1 MDDLEISIVLRY
13 RVPKKGLTFNGLVR
27 GLDRDKDVLMRA
39 VLEEILRALEE
50 KAIMDYT
57 SQAPDRYARH
67 GSQPNHRKLMTSFGE
82 IRHRL
87 VQLQDKQRG
96 TVFCPLVKELHI
108 TPYKQYQGE
117 ALEAAVGQAVHL
129 SYRLGA
135 RETQRIKG
143 FGPTK
148 STLWRSVQELAR
160 ARGDWP
166 PLKHRKFKFLMV
178 DGTKVRLQRQGE
190 SLGKAELRWAW
201 AAEEIRGDFELVGF
215 WVDQD
220 WGTIRRDL
228 SQRLEY
234 RRLRTL
240 FSDGGPGIA
249 ENLLSGTMDHQ
260 RCLWHGKRDFF
271 CLLFQDG
278 YSKAAQEPLREL
290 VEVNPLFSLK
300 QGDLEQLTAS
310 DRPLVTRL
318 VRAIKRCFREL
329 LEVLPAER
337 YPKSRTYIENFY
349 RHSLLF
355 FDYWLEG
362 KGWIPMTTNIVESAF
377 SRIVNRVKRVGRR
390 WSEEG
395 LINWLKI
402 AFRKIFHPALWRKL
416 WREYLRLNKSLT
428 LTMLKVDYQWID
440 SPIT

>member
-13 RVPKKGLTFNGLVR
+13 NVPKKGLTFNGLLR
-27 GLDRDKDVLMRA
+27 GLDRDKDVLMREIVQVILKA
-39 VLEEILRALEE
+39 VEE
-50 KAIMDYT
+50 KAIEEHT
-57 SQAPDRYARH
+57 SQAPDRYVRH

-82 IRHRL
+82 IRYRL
-87 VQLQDKQRG
+87 AQLRDKERG
-96 TVFCPLVKELHI
+96 VVFCPLVKELQI

-135 RETQRIKG
+135 QETRRIKG
-143 FGPTK
+143 FGPDK
-148 STLWRSVQELAR
+148 STLWRRVQELAR
-160 ARGDWP
+160 AHGDWP
-166 PLKHRKFKFLMV
+166 PLKQRKFKFLMV
-178 DGTKVRLQRQGE
+178 DGTKVRLQEGGR
-190 SLGKAELRWAW
+190 SLGKAELRWAL
-201 AAEEIRGDFELVGF
+201 AAEDMGRYFEPVGF

-220 WGTIRRDL
+220 WRTIRQDL
-228 SQRLEY
+228 SKRLEY

-249 ENLLSGTMDHQ
+249 ENLLSGTMDQQ
-260 RCLWHGKRDFF
+260 RCVWHGKRDLF

-278 YSKAAQEPLREL
+278 YTKAAQEPLREL
-290 VEVNPLFSLK
+290 VEVNPLFRLK
-300 QGDLEQLTAS
+300 QEDLEQLTES
-310 DRPLVTRL
+310 DKPLVERL

-329 LEVLPAER
+329 LKVLPAER

-362 KGWIPMTTNIVESAF
+362 KGWIPFTTNIVESAF
-377 SRIVNRVKRVGRR
+377 SRIVNRIKRVGRR
-390 WSEEG
+390 WSENG
-395 LINWLKI
+395 LLNWLKI
-402 AFRKIFHPALWRKL
+402 AFRKIFHPALWQKL
-416 WREYLRLNKSLT
+416 WRQYLRLNKPLT
-428 LTMLKVDYQWID
+428 LTMLKVDCQWIN